1 MSKKENVNKEQQ
13 EPGWQEKLETKAEE
27 LKDKAEELWDK
38 VEDRAGDAWDEFKEE
53 AGELKDKAEKL
64 WNKIVDKF
72 DGDDQS
78 KPEDKKDSATPPT
91 S

>member
-1 MSKKENVNKEQQ
+1 M
-13 EPGWQEKLETKAEE
+13 
-27 LKDKAEELWDK
+27 
-38 VEDRAGDAWDEFKEE
+38 EDRAGEAWGDLKEE

-72 DGDDQS
+72 DGDDQP
-78 KPEDKKDSATPPT
+78 KPEEKKDGSATPPT